1 MKIKSSKSV
10 LAMALVSVFAAPAAF
25 ADVEVGPFSIYGV
38 LNSAMEVITVSN
50 NTGASIPKLTGD
62 QTRLADQTSKLG
74 FKGKYD
80 LGNHMYAL
88 GQIES
93 RFYLGNNGNTT
104 DDKAEI
110 GTRNTFVGLN
120 TSAGTIRMG
129 RIDNAYR
136 LSLKVISPTM
146 DGNLNDAS
154 AEYGDKNILSRLA
167 ARQGDILVYDTP
179 NISGLT
185 GTLSYNFGKD
195 ATNAISGGALNTAK
209 NTVAT
214 DFMPQ
219 LGLSLGYKVD
229 KLTLGL
235 GYTTINNASWKLD
248 GSSAAKATNNASSGA
263 QSLSAIQFGGEYT
276 LGEFSLGAIYER
288 TSSSLAGGTVAA
300 FDQNQNS
307 YGLFGAYKTGKWT
320 SQVRYAMTSSVDGTG
335 MATASATDTG
345 ANQLA
350 LAVSYTF
357 NKNMSAIGSFTRLNN
372 DKNSSYTTASSFAL
386 DNGNSMNQI
395 AIGLMAAF

>member
-1 MKIKSSKSV
+1 MNIKSSKTV
-10 LAMALVSVFAAPAAF
+10 LALALTSVFAAPAAF
-25 ADVEVGPFSIYGV
+25 ADVEIGPFSIYGV
-38 LNSAMEVITVSN
+38 MNSAVEIISVTN
-50 NTGASIPKLTGD
+50 NTGAAIPKLTGD

-80 LGNHMYAL
+80 LGNHMFAL

-93 RFYLGNNGNTT
+93 RFYLGNNGSAADN
-104 DDKAEI
+104 KAEL
-110 GTRNTFVGLN
+110 GTRNTFVGLT

-136 LSLKVISPTM
+136 LSLKAISPTM

-154 AEYGDKNILSRLA
+154 AEYGDKYILSRLA

-179 NISGLT
+179 NMSGLT
-185 GTLSYNFGKD
+185 GTVSYNFGKD
-195 ATNAISGGALNTAK
+195 TTTSA
-209 NTVAT
+209 AT

-219 LGLSLGYKVD
+219 LGLSLGYKID

-235 GYTTINNASWKLD
+235 GYTTINNASWNLSA
-248 GSSAAKATNNASSGA
+248 SSAAKAENKSGT
-263 QSLSAIQFGGEYT
+263 QSLSAVQFGGEYT

-300 FDQNQNS
+300 FDQKQNS
-307 YGLFGAYKTGKWT
+307 YGLFGAYKTGNWT
-320 SQVRYAMTSSVDGTG
+320 SQVRYAMTSNVEGTG
-335 MATASATDTG
+335 LTNATDTG

-350 LAVSYTF
+350 LALAYKF

-372 DKNSSYTTASSFAL
+372 DNKASYTSASGFAL
-386 DNGNSMNQI
+386 DKGNSMNQI
-395 AIGLMAAF
+395 ALGLMAAF